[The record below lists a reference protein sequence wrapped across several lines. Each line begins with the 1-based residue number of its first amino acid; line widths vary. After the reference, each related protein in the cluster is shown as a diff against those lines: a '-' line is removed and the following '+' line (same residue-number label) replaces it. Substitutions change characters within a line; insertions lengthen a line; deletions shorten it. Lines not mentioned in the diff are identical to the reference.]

1 MSTKFD
7 QEKLEEFAKHFAP
20 QLKSESDLN
29 DFSRALLKM
38 TVEKALEGELEHHL
52 GYSKH
57 DPEDNGS
64 GNSRNGKSS
73 KRLKGDHGEVEIE
86 VPRDRNGT
94 FEPAL
99 VKKNQSR
106 LTGMDDQILALYAKG
121 MTTRDIAS
129 AFKEMYDVDVC
140 HTLISQV
147 TDAVKEQV
155 TV

>member
-57 DPEDNGS
+57 DPEGNGS

-73 KRLKGDHGEVEIE
+73 KSKRSK
-86 VPRDRNGT
+86 
-94 FEPAL
+94 
-99 VKKNQSR
+99 
-106 LTGMDDQILALYAKG
+106 
-121 MTTRDIAS
+121 
-129 AFKEMYDVDVC
+129 
-140 HTLISQV
+140 
-147 TDAVKEQV
+147 
-155 TV
+155 